1 MYAHNIFE
9 ETRLKRFVTLLF
21 LMAIIVFALPAHAQ
35 EGEPSL
41 SFRLNRDFG
50 YGLGSR
56 IQGTFSVS
64 VAEDDNFSQIGLWI
78 DEKLIDV
85 DEEAPY
91 RIRFSTSDFP
101 PGVHMI
107 NVIGITTDGLE
118 LSGQPIRVDFLSS
131 EQARSQTVK
140 LVVPLLVLVAV
151 VMLAGT
157 LGPALFGR
165 KKRRFQPGSYG
176 HAGGSI
182 CPRCGLPFSRNLL
195 SPNLGIGKLER
206 CPHCGK
212 WSIVRRASSS
222 ELEEAEAK
230 LASTMSSGPVQ
241 PEDEDDNLRRM
252 IDDSRYESG
261 E

>member
-1 MYAHNIFE
+1 M
-9 ETRLKRFVTLLF
+9 RFVALL
-21 LMAIIVFALPAHAQ
+21 AIMVALVFAVPAQAQ

-41 SFRLNRDFG
+41 SFRLNKDFG
-50 YGLGSR
+50 FGLGSR

-64 VAEDDNFSQIGLWI
+64 VAKDENLSQIALWI
-78 DEKLIDV
+78 DEQMIDV

-91 RIRFSTSDFP
+91 RIRFSTSDFS

-107 NVIGITTDGLE
+107 NVVGITTDGLE
-118 LSGQPIRVDFLSS
+118 LSGKPIRVDFLSS
-131 EQARSQTVK
+131 EQARSQTAD
-140 LVVPLLVLVAV
+140 LVVPLLALVVV

-176 HAGGSI
+176 PAGGCV
-182 CPRCGLPFSRNLL
+182 CPRCGLPFSRHYFSL
-195 SPNLGIGKLER
+195 NLGFGKLER

-212 WSIVRRASSS
+212 WSVVRRASSS

-241 PEDEDDNLRRM
+241 PENEEDNLRRM